1 MQIPPATCINKVP
14 SDPSASK
21 EDRAGGDAQSA
32 PAGCSDIPFLSPAM
46 YGGICICVL
55 LAALSVSSLGQQPAG
70 SHDGSP
76 VAAELQQSLT
86 EPHRHSRAPSSAG
99 PLKPAPRLDGSFEQR
114 ATIGAL
120 LAKYLQQAWKGT
132 ARLLPLWHG
141 ISFRDAPHTNPA
153 II

>member
-1 MQIPPATCINKVP
+1 
-14 SDPSASK
+14 
-21 EDRAGGDAQSA
+21 
-32 PAGCSDIPFLSPAM
+32 M

-153 II
+153 IV

>member
-1 MQIPPATCINKVP
+1 
-14 SDPSASK
+14 
-21 EDRAGGDAQSA
+21 
-32 PAGCSDIPFLSPAM
+32 M

-76 VAAELQQSLT
+76 LAAELQQSLT

-120 LAKYLQQAWKGT
+120 LAKYLQQARKGST
-132 ARLLPLWHG
+132 GRFSVLGNRVQSIDPTHR
-141 ISFRDAPHTNPA
+141 INDRDYMGWMDFGRRSAEEYEYSS
-153 II
+153 